1 MVSVEFVVKRYNFAV
16 ESVQKETASLQK
28 RDCRARAKKPTAKQ
42 RGEIDKKAA
51 IAGWG
56 ISQSG

>member
-1 MVSVEFVVKRYNFAV
+1 VVKRYNFAV